1 MRKGIKLVSILLLI
15 ALLSGC
21 GVTSSVEEL
30 LVAPSLDESQTAVL
44 SALEQS
50 HPNRITFVYPFT
62 GLNRSAIQK
71 YDLDSDGAD
80 EILVFFR
87 DTSEG
92 LNASMS
98 VLEQRDDLSY
108 YVSSTEEGFG
118 DSVNSVFYLSSAAS
132 ENVILV
138 EWSSPNKSSNTISVY
153 TYADNKLGI
162 GFEENSLDLLIL
174 DLDENDYSEFC
185 YLVPAS
191 NETGFAL
198 KYVRSAEGT
207 IFSRS
212 QFNLSSSTIEVE
224 SLRQGLI
231 RSGDRAIFVDELSD
245 TSLQT
250 EIFLLSEDKSR
261 LIRAEDLVN
270 SLDLIKLSQRPTE
283 PGLKC
288 LDIDGVTCFPSS
300 TSPSQNVF
308 APDSW
313 VYWYTLDES
322 EIVYARTTYY
332 SEGFSTLFSIP
343 NEWAEFCNVRVMSDN
358 HFEIIDGNTDERLA
372 SVVMLSV
379 DDDVFNYVV
388 DGYSLIGTNG
398 TTRYYMSINASQEDE
413 NFIRESF
420 IVLG

>member
-1 MRKGIKLVSILLLI
+1 
-15 ALLSGC
+15 
-21 GVTSSVEEL
+21 
-30 LVAPSLDESQTAVL
+30 
-44 SALEQS
+44 
-50 HPNRITFVYPFT
+50 
-62 GLNRSAIQK
+62 
-71 YDLDSDGAD
+71 
-80 EILVFFR
+80 
-87 DTSEG
+87 
-92 LNASMS
+92 MS

-153 TYADNKLGI
+153 TYADNQLGI

-212 QFNLSSSTIEVE
+212 QFNLSSSTIGVE
-224 SLRQGLI
+224 SLRQGVI
-231 RSGDRAIFVDELSD
+231 RSGDRAIFVDELSE

-283 PGLKC
+283 LGLKC

-332 SEGFSTLFSIP
+332 SEGFSTLFPIP

-358 HFEIIDGNTDERLA
+358 HFEIIDGNTEERLA

-413 NFIRESF
+413 NYIRESF